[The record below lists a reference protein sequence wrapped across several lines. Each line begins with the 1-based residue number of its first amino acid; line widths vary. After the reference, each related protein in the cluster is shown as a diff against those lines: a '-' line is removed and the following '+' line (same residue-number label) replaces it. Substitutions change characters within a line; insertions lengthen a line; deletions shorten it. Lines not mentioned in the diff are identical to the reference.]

1 MPPPLDDVPCPRGTP
16 TSQPHHRFK
25 QLRAVLL
32 TDDAAVAEAGGMA
45 GCYRVP
51 APYGAGW
58 QAAGDIAAQIC
69 RLLQVQPLH
78 APGAATQRPRFAA
91 VLAAAGAATGGS
103 GEGEEESDDV
113 IDMVLLV
120 LHAPNAPGSSGGDDG
135 GGSAGDGVAALEWAD
150 SLVRALN
157 QAPGFRD
164 TVLLSFVLGPGQ
176 QPLSAAPLLRQ
187 EQALLQPGA
196 PAGAGP
202 AAADC
207 PAVRRPLQ
215 SFQCAGQERVAV
227 DPHRPALVVHRLR
240 AVIRRVCGAGT
251 APHLVPGRT
260 SGTTACATAQLPPDP
275 GPAAL
280 FYPTVHAPRL
290 QGGPRAT
297 PGPASHC
304 AARRRG
310 RHPRRAPAARGG
322 IQAGA
327 GHPSMAREAGSLCA
341 ARSRLEGPAVAHLR
355 CGITTHRCM

>member
-1 MPPPLDDVPCPRGTP
+1 M
-16 TSQPHHRFK
+16 
-25 QLRAVLL
+25 LL

-45 GCYRVP
+45 GCYQVP

-58 QAAGDIAAQIC
+58 QAAGDIAAHIC

-78 APGAATQRPRFAA
+78 APGAADAAPALAA

-113 IDMVLLV
+113 VDMVLLV

-227 DPHRPALVVHRLR
+227 DPHRPALVVQRLR

-251 APHLVPGRT
+251 APHLVPG
-260 SGTTACATAQLPPDP
+260 
-275 GPAAL
+275 
-280 FYPTVHAPRL
+280 
-290 QGGPRAT
+290 
-297 PGPASHC
+297 
-304 AARRRG
+304 ARRARLRVRLPSCHLTPALLHSSTQPYMPHACRVDRA
-310 RHPRRAPAARGG
+310 RHLGLPHIVQHGGAGGILAERLLPEVACKLGRAPKY
-322 IQAGA
+322 GA
-327 GHPSMAREAGSLCA
+327 
-341 ARSRLEGPAVAHLR
+341 
-355 CGITTHRCM
+355 